1 MKRPRPRPRTSAHAA
16 APRALRPGVLGVL
29 ALVAL
34 VALLGAPAAARAQ
47 QGCSISSTGALA
59 FGAYDPFATTPLDST
74 SQVVYRCTPAPRI
87 RISLDAG
94 GSGSFAAREL
104 RRGADVLR
112 YNLYLDAARTVV
124 WGDGTGGSATGPQ
137 VTVRG
142 AGGTVTAYVFG
153 RIPAGQDPVPGT
165 YADTVRVTFDL

>member
-1 MKRPRPRPRTSAHAA
+1 MKRPCPRPRPRTSAHAA
-16 APRALRPGVLGVL
+16 APL
-29 ALVAL
+29 ALAAGLGAL
-34 VALLGAPAAARAQ
+34 ALLTPAPARAQ
-47 QGCSISSTGALA
+47 QGCSISSTALA

-74 SQVVYRCTPAPRI
+74 SELIYRCPPGPRL

-124 WGDGTGGSATGPQ
+124 WGDGAGGSATGPQ
-137 VTVRG
+137 VTVTG

-165 YADTVRVTFDL
+165 YADTIRVTYDL